1 GGAGGAGGS
10 GNEPPGDIGTPC
22 AVSSGMISD
31 FEAGMAT
38 VLTQEGRTGTW
49 EAFGDEAG
57 TQTLTIEKV
66 GDTACQEYA
75 LHTTGQGFSSYVGIS
90 ANMKGTDEAPEVY
103 DASKY
108 TGIRFKA
115 KQGASQARPVRFNL
129 STPFTEGEDSGGT
142 CVDNENLDVR
152 CYNHMGRFLTN
163 DYELTSEWKTFT
175 FCFDRDYYPL
185 FVPAHPSN
193 EERRSLAT
201 NVLKIQFQFNK
212 HKEIPNDTSG
222 EALPDPPADPSFDF
236 WLDDVEFVTEE
247 CPGPTFTSSA
257 GSQIPFPQNKPYGTC
272 MPVTDAAKF
281 NGAIV
286 AAYNHWK
293 QRFVVDA
300 NGGKRITG
308 QDVENQTP
316 SEAMGYGMMIA
327 AAMGDKEAFDA
338 FWSYTK
344 QNLDG
349 DGGVIRWRSDKSP
362 GDGSATDGDIDIAYG
377 LMMAAKQWGGAQY
390 TSDAQALIQAI
401 LTHDMEGGFT
411 RPGSNYPGNG
421 ALNDAYN
428 PSYFGPAWYRAFQTL
443 TGQWDAIIAK
453 DYQILNACESNFG
466 AGKGLVPD
474 WCFASDGRSA
484 HPNDFGAEVVGGFT
498 EVVYGYDAARVPWRI
513 GSDACLSGSNDAL
526 AYLNKLIG
534 FFASKYENGG
544 RLERLFAGV
553 NAAGVAL
560 SQSVQNQMSFIGP
573 IGVGALALSAHRT
586 TADRAFRA
594 VLDIIENP
602 EFNRRYYPTT
612 LGLITLLQMSG
623 NFFAVP

>member
-1 GGAGGAGGS
+1 
-10 GNEPPGDIGTPC
+10 
-22 AVSSGMISD
+22 
-31 FEAGMAT
+31 
-38 VLTQEGRTGTW
+38 
-49 EAFGDEAG
+49 
-57 TQTLTIEKV
+57 
-66 GDTACQEYA
+66 
-75 LHTTGQGFSSYVGIS
+75 
-90 ANMKGTDEAPEVY
+90 
-103 DASKY
+103 
-108 TGIRFKA
+108 
-115 KQGASQARPVRFNL
+115 
-129 STPFTEGEDSGGT
+129 
-142 CVDNENLDVR
+142 
-152 CYNHMGRFLTN
+152 
-163 DYELTSEWKTFT
+163 
-175 FCFDRDYYPL
+175 
-185 FVPAHPSN
+185 
-193 EERRSLAT
+193 
-201 NVLKIQFQFNK
+201 
-212 HKEIPNDTSG
+212 DTSG

-344 QNLDG
+344 QNLNG

-466 AGKGLVPD
+466 AGNGLVPD

-553 NAAGVAL
+553 NADGVAL
-560 SQSVQNQMSFIGP
+560 SQSVQNQMSFIG
-573 IGVGALALSAHRT
+573 
-586 TADRAFRA
+586 
-594 VLDIIENP
+594 
-602 EFNRRYYPTT
+602 
-612 LGLITLLQMSG
+612 
-623 NFFAVP
+623 